1 MVLIREESGLTLPVD
16 CYKRVQPEVSGRE
29 FVAKLTN
36 SGKLGMEVGI
46 IGLPYSGKSTLFST
60 LTGQDVPPAS
70 GAGRVEVH
78 RGVVQV
84 PDERLDALTEIFR
97 PRKKVPAAI
106 EFLDVGGVEAERGQG
121 GFDAQFLQVL
131 KTTDALCLILR
142 DFENQFYPHPAGR
155 IDPRADFRLVET
167 EFLLSDLAIVENRLV
182 RLEKQL
188 MKARDEKGQ
197 RELALLKR
205 CAAQLEQEK
214 PLRELSFTEEELKQ
228 LKGFQFLTAKPLV
241 VVINVDESRVQEAS
255 RIEAAFSDLAG
266 RPGVVVVALCAKIEQ
281 ELSQLAEDE
290 RQEFL
295 QELGIDEPAL
305 PRMIRATYELLGLIS
320 FFTVGEDECRAWT
333 IRAGTPV
340 QKAAGVIH
348 SDLERGF
355 IRAEV
360 VHYDTFIQYK
370 SLSACRD
377 KGLLRLE
384 GKDYIVQDGDIITVR
399 FNV

>member
-1 MVLIREESGLTLPVD
+1 
-16 CYKRVQPEVSGRE
+16 
-29 FVAKLTN
+29 
-36 SGKLGMEVGI
+36 MEVGI

-60 LTGQDVPPAS
+60 LTGQAVPPTS

-84 PDERLDALTEIFR
+84 PDPRLDALSEIFK
-97 PRKKVPAAI
+97 PRKKVPATI
-106 EFLDVGGVEAERGQG
+106 EFLDVGGVESEKGRG
-121 GFDAQFLQVL
+121 GFDAQFLQIL
-131 KTTDALCLILR
+131 KNTDALCLVLR
-142 DFENQFYPHPAGR
+142 DFDNEYFPHPAGR
-155 IDPRADFRLVET
+155 IDPRADFQLVET
-167 EFLLSDLAIVENRLV
+167 EFLLSDLAIVENRLA

-188 MKARDEKGQ
+188 MKARDEQGQ

-214 PLRELSFTEEELKQ
+214 PLRELSFTEEEEKQ

-241 VVINVDESRVQEAS
+241 VVINIDETKIQDAG
-255 RIEAAFSDLAG
+255 RIEAAFADLAAQ
-266 RPGVVVVALCAKIEQ
+266 PGVVVVALCAKIEQ
-281 ELSQLAEDE
+281 EISQLEEAE
-290 RQEFL
+290 RKEFL
-295 QELGIDEPAL
+295 QELGIEEPAL
-305 PRMIRATYELLGLIS
+305 PRMIRATYQLLGLIS

-333 IRAGTPV
+333 IRKGTPA
-340 QKAAGVIH
+340 QKAAGAIH

-360 VHYDTFIQYK
+360 VHYDQFIKFK
-370 SLSACRD
+370 SLAACRE